1 MKSFYQKVW
10 SVFIFSLSLQYNQKN
25 NRDMMTKSNNTELK
39 KKEFSF
45 EDNRYSKEIAN
56 IIMQQIKYPNKVV
69 YFTWGATQF
78 SYGINV
84 HNNPFLRFKVNGM
97 KFKGYVWIFY
107 NRGMDWY
114 DIEFISTHGNLK
126 HRIEEVYFDE
136 LQEKIDNYVEK
147 IDSYIF

>member
-97 KFKGYVWIFY
+97 KFKCYVWIFY

-147 IDSYIF
+147 IDSYTF

>member
-25 NRDMMTKSNNTELK
+25 NRDMITKSNNTELK

-147 IDSYIF
+147 IDSYTF

>member
-1 MKSFYQKVW
+1 MA
-10 SVFIFSLSLQYNQKN
+10 
-25 NRDMMTKSNNTELK
+25 TKSNNTELK

-56 IIMQQIKYPNKVV
+56 VILQQIKYPNKVV

-147 IDSYIF
+147 IDSYTF

>member
-1 MKSFYQKVW
+1 
-10 SVFIFSLSLQYNQKN
+10 
-25 NRDMMTKSNNTELK
+25 MTTTSNNTEL

-45 EDNRYSKEIAN
+45 EDNRFSKEIAN
-56 IIMQQIKYPNKVV
+56 IILQQIKYPNKVV

-78 SYGINV
+78 AYGINV

-97 KFKGYVWIFY
+97 KFKGYVWVFY
-107 NRGMDWY
+107 KRGMDWY

-147 IDSYIF
+147 IDSYTF

>member
-1 MKSFYQKVW
+1 M
-10 SVFIFSLSLQYNQKN
+10 I
-25 NRDMMTKSNNTELK
+25 TKSNNTELK

>member
-1 MKSFYQKVW
+1 MA
-10 SVFIFSLSLQYNQKN
+10 
-25 NRDMMTKSNNTELK
+25 TKSNNTVLK
-39 KKEFSF
+39 MKEFSF
-45 EDNRYSKEIAN
+45 EDNRYSKEIAY
-56 IIMQQIKYPNKVV
+56 IILQQIKYPNKVV

-78 SYGINV
+78 SYGINI
-84 HNNPFLRFKVNGM
+84 HNNPFLRFKVNGI
-97 KFKGYVWIFY
+97 KFKGYVWVFY

-147 IDSYIF
+147 IDSYAF

>member
-147 IDSYIF
+147 IDSYTF

>member
-1 MKSFYQKVW
+1 MA
-10 SVFIFSLSLQYNQKN
+10 
-25 NRDMMTKSNNTELK
+25 TTSNNTELK
-39 KKEFSF
+39 KDFSF

-56 IIMQQIKYPNKVV
+56 IILQQIKYPNKVV

-97 KFKGYVWIFY
+97 KFKGYVWLFY
-107 NRGMDWY
+107 NRVMDWY

-147 IDSYIF
+147 IGSYAF

>member
-1 MKSFYQKVW
+1 MA
-10 SVFIFSLSLQYNQKN
+10 
-25 NRDMMTKSNNTELK
+25 TKSNNTELK

-147 IDSYIF
+147 IDSYTF

>member
-39 KKEFSF
+39 KKEHSF

>member
-1 MKSFYQKVW
+1 MA
-10 SVFIFSLSLQYNQKN
+10 
-25 NRDMMTKSNNTELK
+25 TTSNNIELK
-39 KKEFSF
+39 KDFSF
-45 EDNRYSKEIAN
+45 EDIRYSNEIAN
-56 IIMQQIKYPNKVV
+56 IILQQIKYPNKVV

-78 SYGINV
+78 SYGMNV

-97 KFKGYVWIFY
+97 KFKGYVWVFY
-107 NRGMDWY
+107 NSGMDWY

-147 IDSYIF
+147 IGSYTF

>member
-1 MKSFYQKVW
+1 MA
-10 SVFIFSLSLQYNQKN
+10 
-25 NRDMMTKSNNTELK
+25 TTSNNTELK
-39 KKEFSF
+39 KDFSF
-45 EDNRYSKEIAN
+45 EDIRYSNEIAN
-56 IIMQQIKYPNKVV
+56 IILQQIKYPNKVV

-78 SYGINV
+78 SYGMNI

-97 KFKGYVWIFY
+97 KFKGYVWVFY

-147 IDSYIF
+147 IGSYTF

>member
-1 MKSFYQKVW
+1 
-10 SVFIFSLSLQYNQKN
+10 
-25 NRDMMTKSNNTELK
+25 MMTKSNNTELK

-84 HNNPFLRFKVNGM
+84 HNKPFLRFKVNGM

-147 IDSYIF
+147 IDSYTF

>member
-1 MKSFYQKVW
+1 MA
-10 SVFIFSLSLQYNQKN
+10 
-25 NRDMMTKSNNTELK
+25 TTSNNTEL

-56 IIMQQIKYPNKVV
+56 IILQQIKYPNKVV

-78 SYGINV
+78 AYGINI
-84 HNNPFLRFKVNGM
+84 HNYPFLRFKVNGM
-97 KFKGYVWIFY
+97 KFKGYVWVFY
-107 NRGMDWY
+107 NSGMDWY

-147 IDSYIF
+147 IDSYTF

>member
-1 MKSFYQKVW
+1 MATTSK
-10 SVFIFSLSLQYNQKN
+10 
-25 NRDMMTKSNNTELK
+25 NTELK
-39 KKEFSF
+39 REFSF

-56 IIMQQIKYPNKVV
+56 IILQQIKYPNKVV

-84 HNNPFLRFKVNGM
+84 HNSPFLRFKVNGM

-147 IDSYIF
+147 IDSYTF

>member
-1 MKSFYQKVW
+1 MST
-10 SVFIFSLSLQYNQKN
+10 I
-25 NRDMMTKSNNTELK
+25 SNNTELK
-39 KKEFSF
+39 KYLNFNNKRYA
-45 EDNRYSKEIAN
+45 EDIAN
-56 IIMQQIKYPNKVV
+56 IIRQQIKYPNMVV

-78 SYGINV
+78 SYGMNV
-84 HNNPFLRFKVNGM
+84 HNNPFLRFKVDGM

-147 IDSYIF
+147 IDSYTF

>member
-1 MKSFYQKVW
+1 
-10 SVFIFSLSLQYNQKN
+10 
-25 NRDMMTKSNNTELK
+25 MMTKSNNTELK

-147 IDSYIF
+147 IDSYTF